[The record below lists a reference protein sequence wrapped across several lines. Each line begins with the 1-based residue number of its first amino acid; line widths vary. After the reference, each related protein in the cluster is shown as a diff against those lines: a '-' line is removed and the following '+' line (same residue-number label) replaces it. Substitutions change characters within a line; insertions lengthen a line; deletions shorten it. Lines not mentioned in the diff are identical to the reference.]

1 MVIHEYGIVIWNCAE
16 AISLSGLHIHFFMP
30 LPHFYP
36 TMAFCKTTMALFFL
50 TMAQIY
56 VFGTFWDPIKRV
68 TLFRHVLWTQI
79 WVKVM
84 LWCGTVIL
92 RCGAVIHFFMTSP
105 HYQMST
111 PYLNM
116 TTPHRKWLW
125 HIFGAWVIPT
135 YGKVI
140 THMYL
145 FILCSLTLP
154 LLILT
159 LSQNKMTRAHF
170 EMNMAN
176 TQMNK
181 ALALFYED
189 GAFNLNM
196 A

>member
-1 MVIHEYGIVIWNCAE
+1 
-16 AISLSGLHIHFFMP
+16 MP

-36 TMAFCKTTMALFFL
+36 TMAYCKTAMPIFFL
-50 TMAQIY
+50 IMAQIY
-56 VFGTFWDPIKRV
+56 VFGTFCNPIKRV

-79 WVKVM
+79 WGKVM
-84 LWCGTVIL
+84 LWWGTVIL
-92 RCGAVIHFFMTSP
+92 RCGTVIHFFMTSP
-105 HYQMST
+105 HYQLST

-140 THMYL
+140 IHMYL

-154 LLILT
+154 LSILT
-159 LSQNKMTRAHF
+159 LCQNKMTRAFF

-181 ALALFYED
+181 ALYFMK
-189 GAFNLNM
+189 M
-196 A
+196 ATKMTLPK